1 MTITYQ
7 LNSPEDI
14 DKKFIDSVKAAFKGK
29 PLRINIEVDNVFE
42 EKKSKNR
49 QNFEDEQQMLIHHL
63 VQNEEAFM
71 FLNDEDDV
79 YTLDDLKVKY

>member
-1 MTITYQ
+1 M
-7 LNSPEDI
+7 
-14 DKKFIDSVKAAFKGK
+14 

-49 QNFEDEQQMLIHHL
+49 QNFEDEQQLLILHL
-63 VQNEEAFM
+63 VQNEDAFM

>member
-14 DKKFIDSVKAAFKGK
+14 DKKFIDSVKAAFNGK

>member
-49 QNFEDEQQMLIHHL
+49 QNFEDEQQLLILHL
-63 VQNEEAFM
+63 VQNEDAFM

-79 YTLDDLKVKY
+79 YTLDDLKVK

>member
-14 DKKFIDSVKAAFKGK
+14 DKKFIDSVKAAFKGM

-49 QNFEDEQQMLIHHL
+49 QNFEDEQQLLILHL
-63 VQNEEAFM
+63 VQNEDAFM

-79 YTLDDLKVKY
+79 YTLDDLKIKY

>member
-49 QNFEDEQQMLIHHL
+49 QNFEDEQQLLILHL
-63 VQNEEAFM
+63 VQNEDAFM

-79 YTLDDLKVKY
+79 YTLDDLRVKY

>member
-14 DKKFIDSVKAAFKGK
+14 DKKFIDSVKAAFKDM
-29 PLRINIEVDNVFE
+29 PLRINIEVDNVLE
-42 EKKSKNR
+42 EIESKNV
-49 QNFEDEQQMLIHHL
+49 QDFNDEQQMLIHHL
-63 VQNEEAFM
+63 VQNEESFM
-71 FLNDEDDV
+71 FLKDEDDF

>member
-42 EKKSKNR
+42 EKKTKNR
-49 QNFEDEQQMLIHHL
+49 QNFEDEQQLLILHL
-63 VQNEEAFM
+63 VQNEDAFM

>member
-49 QNFEDEQQMLIHHL
+49 QNFEDEQQLLILHL
-63 VQNEEAFM
+63 VQNEDAFM